1 MNVLLYTNIDKI
13 MENERGAI
21 FHFLRTRTK
30 ETPNDHKKVDSRA
43 RDLCVTI
50 SFFTRAT
57 NTREQNTQ
65 RRKIK
70 KKTKTKKKKRQQQQQ
85 RASERSLLFTSFCC
99 HLFKQIILSRGCS
112 VTLYSVKACAFSFC
126 RCTKGHEKLF
136 SCFFCELD
144 TKFINNKN
152 NNHHHHDD
160 NNKR

>member
-1 MNVLLYTNIDKI
+1 MSFFTPTSTKLW
-13 MENERGAI
+13 
-21 FHFLRTRTK
+21 RTK
-30 ETPNDHKKVDSRA
+30 EVPFFIFCAHERKRPQTTTKKWTHA

-70 KKTKTKKKKRQQQQQ
+70 KKTKTKKKRQQQQQ

>member
-21 FHFLRTRTK
+21 FHFFAHTNERDPKRPQKSGLTR
-30 ETPNDHKKVDSRA
+30 VIS
-43 RDLCVTI
+43 VTI

-65 RRKIK
+65 RRKI